1 MPSNSEVN
9 PMKKKTAGAVRLSR
23 KKYTFQLPLDVAAHL
38 EALCEMHADTR
49 RAQVLA
55 DVLALGLA
63 QVTQAHT
70 EAHAQP
76 HAAARA
82 SQAAEWSAP
91 DTKQAIYLLTGPF
104 AEFHKLVRVHHLALE
119 HEQSGDEP
127 IPPAVNHYRLVDLE

>member
-1 MPSNSEVN
+1 
-9 PMKKKTAGAVRLSR
+9 MKKKTAGAVRLSR

-70 EAHAQP
+70 V
-76 HAAARA
+76 ARA
-82 SQAAEWSAP
+82 GQAAHQPPGAGAVPAVEGSAP

-119 HEQSGDEP
+119 HEIAGDEP

>member
-1 MPSNSEVN
+1 
-9 PMKKKTAGAVRLSR
+9 MKKKTAGAVRLSR

-63 QVTQAHT
+63 QVTQAHAK
-70 EAHAQP
+70 AHAQA
-76 HAAARA
+76 H
-82 SQAAEWSAP
+82 SQAAHQTPGAGAVPAVEGSAP

-104 AEFHKLVRVHHLALE
+104 TEFHKLVRVHHLALE
-119 HEQSGDEP
+119 HEIAGDEP
-127 IPPAVNHYRLVDLE
+127 IPPAVNNYRLVDLE

>member
-1 MPSNSEVN
+1 
-9 PMKKKTAGAVRLSR
+9 MKKKTAGAVRLSR
-23 KKYTFQLPLDVAAHL
+23 KKYTFQLPLEVAARL

-63 QVTQAHT
+63 QVTQAHN
-70 EAHAQP
+70 EAHKEAHNETRP
-76 HAAARA
+76 G
-82 SQAAEWSAP
+82 QAAEVSAP

-119 HEQSGDEP
+119 HEMAGDEP

>member
-1 MPSNSEVN
+1 
-9 PMKKKTAGAVRLSR
+9 MKKKTAGAVRLSR

-63 QVTQAHT
+63 QVTQAHAK
-70 EAHAQP
+70 AHAQA
-76 HAAARA
+76 H
-82 SQAAEWSAP
+82 SQAAHPTPGAGAVPAVEGSAP

-119 HEQSGDEP
+119 HEIAGDEP
-127 IPPAVNHYRLVDLE
+127 IPPAVNNYRLVDLE

>member
-1 MPSNSEVN
+1 
-9 PMKKKTAGAVRLSR
+9 MKKNTVGAVRLSR

-70 EAHAQP
+70 EAHAQA
-76 HAAARA
+76 HAATRA

-119 HEQSGDEP
+119 HEIAGDEP

>member
-1 MPSNSEVN
+1 
-9 PMKKKTAGAVRLSR
+9 MKKKTAGAVRLSR
-23 KKYTFQLPLDVAAHL
+23 KKYTFQLPLEVAARL

-63 QVTQAHT
+63 QVTQAHNESHN
-70 EAHAQP
+70 EARP
-76 HAAARA
+76 G
-82 SQAAEWSAP
+82 QAAEVSAP

-104 AEFHKLVRVHHLALE
+104 VEFHKLVRMHHLALE

-127 IPPAVNHYRLVDLE
+127 IPPAVNNYRLVDLE

>member
-1 MPSNSEVN
+1 
-9 PMKKKTAGAVRLSR
+9 MKKKTAGAVRLSR

-63 QVTQAHT
+63 QVTQAHAK
-70 EAHAQP
+70 AHAQA
-76 HAAARA
+76 H
-82 SQAAEWSAP
+82 SQAAHQTPGAGAVPAVEGSAP

-119 HEQSGDEP
+119 HEIAGDEP
-127 IPPAVNHYRLVDLE
+127 IPPAVNNYRLVDLE

>member
-1 MPSNSEVN
+1 
-9 PMKKKTAGAVRLSR
+9 MKKKTAGAVRLSR
-23 KKYTFQLPLDVAAHL
+23 KKYTFQLPLEVAARL

-63 QVTQAHT
+63 QVTQAHN
-70 EAHAQP
+70 EAHKEA
-76 HAAARA
+76 HKEAHNEARPG
-82 SQAAEWSAP
+82 QAAEVSAP

-104 AEFHKLVRVHHLALE
+104 AEFHKLVRMHHLALE

-127 IPPAVNHYRLVDLE
+127 IPPAVNNYRLVDLE

>member
-1 MPSNSEVN
+1 
-9 PMKKKTAGAVRLSR
+9 MKKKTAGAVRLSR

-63 QVTQAHT
+63 QVTQAHAK
-70 EAHAQP
+70 AHAQA
-76 HAAARA
+76 H
-82 SQAAEWSAP
+82 SQTAHQTPGAGAVPAVEGSAP

-119 HEQSGDEP
+119 HEIAGDEP
-127 IPPAVNHYRLVDLE
+127 IPPAVNNYRLVDLE

>member
-1 MPSNSEVN
+1 
-9 PMKKKTAGAVRLSR
+9 MKKKTAGAVRLSR

-63 QVTQAHT
+63 QVTQAHVQDQ
-70 EAHAQP
+70 AK
-76 HAAARA
+76 ARA
-82 SQAAEWSAP
+82 GQAAHQPPGAGAVPAVEGSAP

-104 AEFHKLVRVHHLALE
+104 TEFHKLVRVHHLALE
-119 HEQSGDEP
+119 HEIAGDEP
-127 IPPAVNHYRLVDLE
+127 IPPAVNNYRLVDLE

>member
-1 MPSNSEVN
+1 
-9 PMKKKTAGAVRLSR
+9 MKKKTAGAVRLSR
-23 KKYTFQLPLDVAAHL
+23 KKYTFQLPLDVAAQQ

-63 QVTQAHT
+63 QVTQAHAK
-70 EAHAQP
+70 AHAQA
-76 HAAARA
+76 H
-82 SQAAEWSAP
+82 SQAAHQTPGAGAVPAVEGSAP

-119 HEQSGDEP
+119 HEIAGDEP
-127 IPPAVNHYRLVDLE
+127 IPPAVNNYRLVDLE

>member
-1 MPSNSEVN
+1 
-9 PMKKKTAGAVRLSR
+9 MKKKTAGAVRLSR

-70 EAHAQP
+70 EA
-76 HAAARA
+76 RA
-82 SQAAEWSAP
+82 GQAAGWSAP

-119 HEQSGDEP
+119 HEIAGDEP
-127 IPPAVNHYRLVDLE
+127 IPPAVNNYRLVDLE

>member
-1 MPSNSEVN
+1 
-9 PMKKKTAGAVRLSR
+9 MKKKTAGAVRLSR

-63 QVTQAHT
+63 QVTQAHAQAQAK
-70 EAHAQP
+70 AHAVQSAHQP
-76 HAAARA
+76 LGAGAVPAV
-82 SQAAEWSAP
+82 EGSAP

-119 HEQSGDEP
+119 HEMAGDEP
-127 IPPAVNHYRLVDLE
+127 IPPTVSHYRLVDLE